1 MRWYGIL
8 SALAACW
15 LPANAIFSDDAFHI
29 DFHHAL
35 LGVPQSHTTLFH
47 KSQASSN
54 ASLLYT
60 ISDKAVLG
68 AINPKDGNVLWRQS
82 LAGQPIYNAS
92 SSFLVARE
100 RDGQVITGHDRTIAS
115 WDALDGRLIWTY
127 QLPEGTTIQ
136 DLQPVSKTDPTS
148 PIVEDVIVL
157 AVPHSHDGQ
166 TVVARVAGDGSGV
179 RWEHLDKTASP
190 SSASLATSPLHVY
203 LVTKSD
209 GLITGG
215 KAKVVTLDVVAG
227 KEVGSTTIAVD
238 IEPLGENGQYTAGS
252 QSGYPFLVSTEK
264 PYKTVK
270 VSPLKTSKVE
280 TLAVESKGEEIES
293 ISVVSASSA
302 TGISHFVLHIKG
314 TTRQWADVYHID
326 SKSGS
331 VKKAYSLPA
340 TEENSIISVSGG
352 ESTLYVTRST
362 ESELSLYSTS
372 SHGQLARWQRT
383 GPRSTFSGQ
392 FPSHGATEVVNRG
405 KDSFAVRI
413 AEASS
418 SGDWSLI
425 RNGELQWTRP
435 EYLAY
440 AEIAAWS
447 ENTRP
452 DALAEE
458 LEVEASVNP
467 LTAYVHRLKRHASDL
482 TNLPGYLQELPHT
495 IFKSDPNAVAT
506 TRRNLVGS
514 KMVVLGT
521 SRKELIALDA
531 TNAGT
536 LYWQTDLSLYMTD
549 DTQIKSLTVDNGRTT
564 VYLSDG
570 ALIVVDTITGKV
582 IEYLASS
589 IRVSHL
595 IYLPG
600 HPAPAVVKIGTDG
613 TPRLADDFAPSYP
626 EEGNVVVTLT
636 DDGSA
641 VGWSIGQ
648 SVEKTWTLS
657 PKPGFKF
664 TSAFCRPQHDP
675 IASVGKVLGDRSVLY
690 KHISPNIALLVASSP
705 SGIAA
710 YLVDGVTGSVLHTS
724 THQGILPG
732 TEVPAVVSENWAA
745 YSFTSQ
751 DPVTKALSTQIVISE
766 LYESASSND
775 RGPLA
780 AKSNYSSFSA
790 DAGTSPHVV
799 SQAYT
804 VAEPI
809 SYLTVTQTAQGITS
823 RQVLAVLARSKS
835 IVGIP
840 REILDARRPVD
851 RDANSTEREEGLMKY
866 TPNLEFEP
874 RYFLNHAREVMGVKK
889 VITTPSLLESTSV
902 VFAFGHDIF
911 GTQAAPSQTFDVL
924 GKGFN
929 KVSLILTVVSLA
941 AGVFAVRPLVKKKT
955 VEGRWR

>member
-15 LPANAIFSDDAFHI
+15 LPANAIFIDDAFHI

-82 LAGQPIYNAS
+82 LAGQPLDNPS

-100 RDGQVITGHDRTIAS
+100 RDGQIITGHDRTVAS
-115 WDALDGRLIWTY
+115 WDALDGRLVWTY
-127 QLPEGTTIQ
+127 LLPEGTSIQ
-136 DLQPVSKTDPTS
+136 DLHSVVKTDSTS
-148 PIVEDVIVL
+148 SAVEDVIVL
-157 AVPHSHDGQ
+157 AVPHSEDGQ
-166 TVVARVAGDGSGV
+166 TRVARVAGNGSGLK
-179 RWEHLDKTASP
+179 WEHLDKTASP
-190 SSASLATSPLHVY
+190 SAVSLAISPQHVY

-215 KAKVVTLDVVAG
+215 KAKVVTFDVGTG
-227 KEVGSTTIAVD
+227 KEIGSTTIAVD
-238 IEPLGENGQYTAGS
+238 VEPLGENGQYTAGS
-252 QSGYPFLVSTEK
+252 KSAYPFLVSTEK

-280 TLAVESKGEEIES
+280 TLAIESKGEEIES
-293 ISVVSASSA
+293 ISVICPSS
-302 TGISHFVLHIKG
+302 TTDISHFVLHIKG

-326 SKSGS
+326 SKTGS
-331 VKKAYSLPA
+331 VNKAYSLPA
-340 TEENSIISVSGG
+340 TEENSILSVSGS
-352 ESTLYVTRST
+352 ESTLYLTRST
-362 ESELSLYSTS
+362 ESELKLYSTS
-372 SHGQLARWQRT
+372 SHGELARWQRT

-392 FPSHGATEVVNRG
+392 FPSHGATEVVSRG
-405 KDSFAVRI
+405 KDLFAVRI

-425 RNGELQWTRP
+425 RNGELQWSRP

-447 ENTRP
+447 ENPRP

-467 LTAYVHRLKRHASDL
+467 LTAYAHRLKRHASDL
-482 TNLPGYLQELPHT
+482 TNLPAYLQDLPHI
-495 IFKSDPNAVAT
+495 IFKTDPNAIAS
-506 TRRNLVGS
+506 TRQSLVGS

-531 TNAGT
+531 TNSGT
-536 LYWQTDLSLYMTD
+536 LYWQTDLSLYITG
-549 DTQIKSLTVDNGRTT
+549 DTVIKSLVVDNGHTT

-570 ALIVVDTITGKV
+570 SLVVVDTATGKV
-582 IEYLASS
+582 IEYLAGS
-589 IRVSHL
+589 IPVSRL
-595 IYLPG
+595 IHLPG
-600 HPAPAVVKIGTDG
+600 HPAPAVVKISADG
-613 TPRLADDFAPSYP
+613 TPRLADDFAPSNP
-626 EEGNVVVTLT
+626 EEGSIVVTLT
-636 DDGSA
+636 ADGSA
-641 VGWSIGQ
+641 VGWSVGQ

-664 TSAFCRPQHDP
+664 ISAFSRPQHDP
-675 IASVGKVLGDRSVLY
+675 IASVGKVLGNRAVLY

-705 SGIAA
+705 SAIAV
-710 YLVDGVTGSVLHTS
+710 YIVNGVTGTVLHTS
-724 THQGILPG
+724 IHQGILPG
-732 TEVPAVVSENWAA
+732 TEIPALVSENWAA

-751 DPVTKALSTQIVISE
+751 DPITKALSTQIVISE

-775 RGPLA
+775 RGPLG
-780 AKSNYSSFSA
+780 AKSNFSSFSA
-790 DAGTSPHVV
+790 DAGALPHVI

-809 SYLTVTQTAQGITS
+809 SSLAVTQTAQGITS
-823 RQVLAVLARSKS
+823 RQLLAVLSRSNS

-851 RDANSTEREEGLMKY
+851 RDANSTEREEGLMRY

-874 RYFLNHAREVMGVKK
+874 RHFLNHAREVIGIKK

-911 GTQAAPSQTFDVL
+911 GTQVAPSQTFDVL

-929 KVSLILTVVSLA
+929 KVSLILTVVSLG
-941 AGVFAVRPLVKKKT
+941 AGVFAVRPFVKKKT